1 MNGETLGNL
10 VIIPV
15 SVEANA
21 NGINCLIVNSIIFYI
36 YTLNTLLMV
45 NGINQLS
52 MEPLLETN
60 YEWNRWTPIIY
71 NYIIYWGAFKKVK

>member
-21 NGINCLIVNSIIFYI
+21 NGINYLIVNSIIFYI
-36 YTLNTLLMV
+36 YT
-45 NGINQLS
+45 
-52 MEPLLETN
+52 
-60 YEWNRWTPIIY
+60 
-71 NYIIYWGAFKKVK
+71 YIH